1 MSIPLSCK
9 PSHSFVFAAPI
20 LCAAFLLVACT
31 SPTPPAT
38 VTPTY
43 TVAASVASTPTL
55 PNTQTPTQPFSPSLS
70 PLASPSPSPLPSPSP
85 FLAPRLIVLAQNLG
99 LPDDLLLAPDQSLYF
114 SDVGDGTVK
123 RLDPDGKV
131 SVIISKLEEPEGMVL
146 LPDGSLVLAEQGK
159 NRLLRFD
166 FITKQLAI
174 LLQLENKTGHA
185 GVDGIVFDSKTR
197 TIIVPDSPNGTLLR
211 VSGDGKN
218 SQIIARGMVRPTG
231 ADIEPNGSILVAD
244 ENGNA
249 VRRVPADGG
258 APQLVARVPVPD
270 DVIVDTNGNIYVNTL
285 GDGAIHH
292 IDARTGRDQILW
304 RGLSNPQ
311 GLIFDADGNL
321 IVSDPGNHRIVKII
335 IK

>member
-1 MSIPLSCK
+1 M
-9 PSHSFVFAAPI
+9 
-20 LCAAFLLVACT
+20 
-31 SPTPPAT
+31 
-38 VTPTY
+38 
-43 TVAASVASTPTL
+43 
-55 PNTQTPTQPFSPSLS
+55 
-70 PLASPSPSPLPSPSP
+70 
-85 FLAPRLIVLAQNLG
+85 LAQNLG
-99 LPDDLLLAPDQSLYF
+99 LPDDLLLAPDQSIYF

-123 RLDPDGKV
+123 RLDPDGKI
-131 SVIISKLEEPEGMVL
+131 SVVISKLQEPEGMVW

-166 FITKQLAI
+166 FNTKQLTTFI
-174 LLQLENKTGHA
+174 RLENKTGHA
-185 GVDGIVFDSKTR
+185 GIDGIVFDPMTR
-197 TIIVPDSPNGTLLR
+197 TIVVPDSPNGTLLR

-218 SQIIARGMVRPTG
+218 SQIVAHGMVRPTG
-231 ADIEPNGSILVAD
+231 ADIEPDGNILVAD

-249 VRRVPADGG
+249 VRRVPASGG
-258 APQLVARVPVPD
+258 APQLVARVLVPD
-270 DVIVDTNGNIYVNTL
+270 DVVVDANGNIYINTL
-285 GDGAIHH
+285 GDGAIHR